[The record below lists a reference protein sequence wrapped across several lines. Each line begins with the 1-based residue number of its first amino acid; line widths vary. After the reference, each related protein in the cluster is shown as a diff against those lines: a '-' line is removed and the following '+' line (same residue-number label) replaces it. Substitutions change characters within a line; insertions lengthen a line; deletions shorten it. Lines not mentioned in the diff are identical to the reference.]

1 MPERVIPSRLIRFW
15 PWLVASAAIH
25 GLFLLVWLNPTA
37 HDPATASSQAGDV
50 AIELVSIELQPGKQV
65 TPAPASK
72 LASKLDSKLSSSK
85 KQMPETADNRPASR
99 QTLTMASDSPASET
113 SKQIVSAPSN
123 SVEENPG
130 PVVLTESPALREQP
144 VLSESPALSEQPA
157 SSVQKITAKQTSV
170 HDSKP
175 QVDAGEMDR
184 IRMLVRSHLETFK
197 YYPAS
202 ARRRGIEGH
211 VEVGFTLTRGGAADR
226 VSVLHGS
233 GYAMLDHA
241 ALATVHRA
249 EPFPV
254 ENGKYRFSL
263 RFKRL

>member
-1 MPERVIPSRLIRFW
+1 M
-15 PWLVASAAIH
+15 ASAAIH
-25 GLFLLVWLNPTA
+25 GLFLLVWLDPTA

-50 AIELVSIELQPGKQV
+50 AIELVSIELQSGKQV

-72 LASKLDSKLSSSK
+72 LVPKLASKWDSKLSSSK
-85 KQMPETADNRPASR
+85 NQMPETTDNRPASR